1 MMSAMGIDYILK
13 GATEEDIRI
22 VQNILDVCKGRP
34 DFDSDCGKG
43 KGAEV
48 VSSETLD
55 LSDHNSIGF
64 DLCEKGTIKVKTY
77 TREGMVYYDET
88 DRKVLLEQLVLMF
101 SGSQFADI
109 DLADFFPVFE
119 KKCRFSYI
127 EYKKGELLEKSTKL
141 LENVTKGMSKDSVSI
156 FVQHTFTDI
165 SEWSSTE
172 EVLYEEYSNI
182 LIQSNMNELVEG
194 KGVFA
199 VFISEL

>member
-43 KGAEV
+43 KGAKV

-64 DLCEKGTIKVKTY
+64 DLCEKGTITVKTY
-77 TREGMVYYDET
+77 SREGIVYYDES

-109 DLADFFPVFE
+109 DLADSFPVFE
-119 KKCRFSYI
+119 KKCCFSYI
-127 EYKKGELLEKSTKL
+127 EYKKGELLEKATNL
-141 LENVTKGMSKDSVSI
+141 LENATKGLSKDSISI
-156 FVQHTFTDI
+156 FAQHEYTDI
-165 SEWSSTE
+165 SEMSSTE
-172 EVLYEEYSNI
+172 DELHNKFPNI
-182 LIQSNMNELVEG
+182 LIQVGMNREEVDN
-194 KGVFA
+194 GVFA
-199 VFISEL
+199 AFIASV